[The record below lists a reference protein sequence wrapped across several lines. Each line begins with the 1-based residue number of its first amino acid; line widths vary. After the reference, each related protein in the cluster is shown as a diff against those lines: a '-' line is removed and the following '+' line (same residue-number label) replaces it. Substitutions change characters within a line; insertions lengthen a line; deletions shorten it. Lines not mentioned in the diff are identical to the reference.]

1 MMKIG
6 YLGPVGT
13 YSHRAA
19 VWLLSAFELH
29 AATLTPFP
37 SILDLLD
44 GLDQHEIHAAVAP
57 LENSIEGSVLVTLDR
72 LRLGEMT
79 INAELTIPIR
89 HGVFTLPGVDPSE
102 IRVVR
107 SHPQALAQCR
117 NTLRRLFPSA
127 RHEDA
132 DSTAGALHSV
142 AQERNRTL
150 AAVGSFEAGRD
161 LPLVR
166 VVEDAQDH
174 PYNETRFA
182 LLTRRATEFQEDGF
196 ASVGE
201 ASAALPR
208 FSYAG
213 ISRTP
218 VYKKTS
224 ILLELGDDHPGALF
238 EVLRVLARDGINL
251 SKLES
256 RPSRRGLGSYHF
268 FLDLLLQ
275 DEPSVVDQAL
285 AEIATLTGFVLHH
298 VGSYPCFREDAD
310 ETASQK

>member
-1 MMKIG
+1 MKIG

-19 VWLLSAFELH
+19 TWLADAYGLH
-29 AATLTPFP
+29 AAMLTPYP

-44 GLDQHEIHAAVAP
+44 GLDQHEIYAAIAP

-72 LRLGEMT
+72 LRLCLMT
-79 INAELTIPIR
+79 IRAELTIPIR
-89 HGVFTLPGVDPSE
+89 HSVFILPDAKQSE

-117 NTLRRLFPSA
+117 NTLRRLFPAA

-132 DSTAGALHSV
+132 DSTAGALHSI
-142 AQERNRTL
+142 AKEGDRTL

-166 VVEDAQDH
+166 IVEDAQDH

-182 LLTRRATEFQEDGF
+182 LLTRRATGNSEDAF
-196 ASVGE
+196 ASFKMIKRIPE
-201 ASAALPR
+201 
-208 FSYAG
+208 YQ
-213 ISRTP
+213 
-218 VYKKTS
+218 KTS

-238 EVLRVLARDGINL
+238 EVLRILARDSINL

-275 DEPSVVDQAL
+275 SDSGEVEQAL
-285 AEIATLTGFVLHH
+285 AEIATLTGFVLHTI
-298 VGSYPCFREDAD
+298 GSYPCFREDAD
-310 ETASQK
+310 ETVSQK